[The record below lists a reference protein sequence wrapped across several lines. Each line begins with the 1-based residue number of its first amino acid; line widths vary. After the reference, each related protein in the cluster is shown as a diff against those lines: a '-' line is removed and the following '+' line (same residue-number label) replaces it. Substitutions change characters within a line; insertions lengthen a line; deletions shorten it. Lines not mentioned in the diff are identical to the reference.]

1 MKEPSENPHHRFIS
15 AARCHCKTAV
25 RSLAVT
31 VTRPASQTRLTN
43 SCYCQRC
50 SYSTYVT
57 SSTRLLISYS
67 FQTLCCTRT
76 YSKAPSQNRLTVDP
90 CFTGLWR
97 AFAPACGF
105 LTLNAVKKKTASEN
119 NDTTYDVLEVV
130 RSIRVEKHDFFSP
143 LCCPL

>member
-31 VTRPASQTRLTN
+31 VTRPASQTRLWLTLVTV
-43 SCYCQRC
+43 SVVLTPRTWLHPLVY
-50 SYSTYVT
+50 SYLTHF
-57 SSTRLLISYS
+57 RR
-67 FQTLCCTRT
+67 FATLAH
-76 YSKAPSQNRLTVDP
+76 KAPSQNRLTVDP